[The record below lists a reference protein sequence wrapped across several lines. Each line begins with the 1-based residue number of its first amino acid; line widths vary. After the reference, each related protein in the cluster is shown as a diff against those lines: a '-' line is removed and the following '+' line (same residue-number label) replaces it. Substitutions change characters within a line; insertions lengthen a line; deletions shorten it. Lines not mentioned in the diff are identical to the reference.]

1 MYKPFQVTTSTI
13 LKGFSLNNQSSIT
26 YQLISLRFFIYWIL
40 TNYTPMI
47 YVIYFSKSAC
57 SAFSNR
63 SCYFDI
69 LSRKNEFIMQTGWN
83 FTFTTKPLCLCF
95 FVLLC
100 GQLFVTV
107 VNTHQ
112 KLTHRHTSKIKQTH
126 PDSLLKS
133 RDLVQRELSNCSLY
147 YVKKNSD
154 AALMQLY
161 EYKEELWFFL
171 NHGDF
176 HFIFCKYY
184 VTLLAVF
191 MLRCIY

>member
-13 LKGFSLNNQSSIT
+13 LKEFSLNNQSSIT

-95 FVLLC
+95 FVC
-100 GQLFVTV
+100 FVMWLVVCYSCQYSPKVNSPTYVQNQTNTSRFTV
-107 VNTHQ
+107 KV
-112 KLTHRHTSKIKQTH
+112 
-126 PDSLLKS
+126 S
-133 RDLVQRELSNCSLY
+133 RPCLEGI
-147 YVKKNSD
+147 
-154 AALMQLY
+154 
-161 EYKEELWFFL
+161 E
-171 NHGDF
+171 
-176 HFIFCKYY
+176 
-184 VTLLAVF
+184 
-191 MLRCIY
+191 

>member
-13 LKGFSLNNQSSIT
+13 LKEFSLNNQSSIT

-69 LSRKNEFIMQTGWN
+69 LSRKNEFIMQTGWS
-83 FTFTTKPLCLCF
+83 FTFTTKPIMCMWVFPFLFVYVSL

-133 RDLVQRELSNCSLY
+133 RDLVQRELSKCSLY
-147 YVKKNSD
+147 YVKG
-154 AALMQLY
+154 L
-161 EYKEELWFFL
+161 F
-171 NHGDF
+171 
-176 HFIFCKYY
+176 
-184 VTLLAVF
+184 
-191 MLRCIY
+191 